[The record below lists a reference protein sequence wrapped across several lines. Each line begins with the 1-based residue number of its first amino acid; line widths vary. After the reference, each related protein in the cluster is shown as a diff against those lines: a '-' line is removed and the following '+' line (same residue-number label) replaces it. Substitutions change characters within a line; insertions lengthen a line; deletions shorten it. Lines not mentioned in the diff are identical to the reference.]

1 MKYMKPRLIYCLVI
15 LFICGCVSDPTKTKD
30 ELANLHFLDANTFDQ
45 NLSESMLANTETINI
60 VMIGKVSVNKMPER
74 LNKWLGVIT
83 NKLGKVDFKSTTPPK
98 PVNERTTGSLAITAI
113 IGILP
118 TAYDFFKDEISYGP
132 AVNYDAVLYYQID
145 TGLLEKVVF
154 IKKN

>member
-98 PVNERTTGSLAITAI
+98 PVNERTT
-113 IGILP
+113 
-118 TAYDFFKDEISYGP
+118 
-132 AVNYDAVLYYQID
+132 AV
-145 TGLLEKVVF
+145 
-154 IKKN
+154 